1 MFFKLISAINVSL
14 PLTAQ
19 VMEIMQALKVEGR
32 EKKDHSAILN
42 YYEKINN
49 VTVGKK

>member
-1 MFFKLISAINVSL
+1 MINAGI

-19 VMEIMQALKVEGR
+19 LMEIMQVLKNDGL
-32 EKKDHSAILN
+32 EKKDHSAIAC

-49 VTVGKK
+49 LTIESKDTV